1 MRSSWGGPQPNLV
14 GYPLRQSRCQSPNRS
29 LQHASNKCPQSPRI
43 SHIWVSPGHR
53 GPVRTSKNALKATTR
68 PALPASIFL
77 AISKTL
83 HPTSPY
89 VHLHLLSRTGSSMSQ
104 SCPSEPSPSPSSLRT
119 IPSLLSQLCSQPE
132 ETKDTLRP
140 AAFFTISPPAA
151 SSAAHTLPS
160 YASASH
166 PCPASLTG
174 HPSAARK
181 HASTLRRLSQRLH
194 PS

>member
-89 VHLHLLSRTGSSMSQ
+89 VHLHLLSRTASSMSQ
-104 SCPSEPSPSPSSLRT
+104 SCPLSRP
-119 IPSLLSQLCSQPE
+119 LLCRRFAP
-132 ETKDTLRP
+132 
-140 AAFFTISPPAA
+140 F
-151 SSAAHTLPS
+151 
-160 YASASH
+160 
-166 PCPASLTG
+166 
-174 HPSAARK
+174 HPSFHSCAANPKKQRI
-181 HASTLRRLSQRLH
+181 HFARPLSSQFRPLPLHQPLIPFPHMLRHPILVRL
-194 PS
+194 P